1 MEIKTSYKY
10 KAEFKKLISGEC
22 WITDD
27 KMMNHFGSMTDHC
40 DLRGTKSFYRYR
52 SFNEYTLGEII
63 NQQVYLA
70 KLSEYD
76 DAYEGRYL
84 VDEFDLKNNINQFDV
99 DRINNFYR
107 ENVRCACF
115 TTNNKNIPMWYYYA
129 DKHQGICIEYK
140 YRDFRLNE
148 DAIFLPIIYPRNYE
162 EHDFK
167 FLPKIEEQYKFGAI
181 VTSLV
186 KNRLWDFE
194 NEWRILKV
202 TDEKNPLYVPLKMD
216 KIHLGAN
223 VSQATKEVI
232 KNVIEKNNLD
242 IKLKEMVLTTSGLA
256 SFDEG
261 IIPEDHKTRL

>member
-1 MEIKTSYKY
+1 MEQKISNKY
-10 KAEFKKLISGEC
+10 KAEFKELISGKY

-27 KMMNHFGSMTDHC
+27 KMMSHFGNMMSQC
-40 DLRGTKSFYRYR
+40 DLKKTKSFYRYR

-84 VDEFDLKNNINQFDV
+84 VDEFDLKNNIDQFDV
-99 DRINNFYR
+99 ERINNFYR
-107 ENVRCACF
+107 ENVRGACF

-140 YRDFRLNE
+140 YGDFGL
-148 DAIFLPIIYPRNYE
+148 DDDVIFLPVIYPRTYE

-167 FLPKIEEQYKFGAI
+167 FLPTTGEQYKFGAA

-186 KNRLWDFE
+186 KNRLWNFE
-194 NEWRILKV
+194 NEWRLLKV
-202 TDEKNPLYVPLKMD
+202 TDENNPIYIPLKMD

-223 VSQATKEVI
+223 VSEATKDVI
-232 KNVIEKNNLD
+232 KNLIEKNNLD

-261 IIPEDHKTRL
+261 VIPKEHKTIL

>member
-1 MEIKTSYKY
+1 MEQKTYDGY
-10 KAEFKKLISGEC
+10 KAKFKELISGKY

-27 KMMNHFGSMTDHC
+27 KMMDYFGRMMNHC
-40 DLRGTKSFYRYR
+40 DLKGTKGFYRYR
-52 SFNEYTLGEII
+52 RFNEYTLGEII
-63 NQQVYLA
+63 KQQVYLA

-84 VDEFDLKNNINQFDV
+84 VDEYDLKNNINQFEV
-99 DRINNFYR
+99 EKVNTFYR
-107 ENVRCACF
+107 ENVRGACF

-140 YRDFRLNE
+140 YRDFRL
-148 DAIFLPIIYPRNYE
+148 DKDVLFLPIIYPRIYE
-162 EHDFK
+162 EHDYK
-167 FLPKIEEQYKFGAI
+167 FFPRIDEQYKFGAT

-202 TDEKNPLYVPLKMD
+202 TDEKNPLYISLKMD

-223 VSQATKEVI
+223 VSKATKDVI

-261 IIPEDHKTRL
+261 IIPDEHKTKL